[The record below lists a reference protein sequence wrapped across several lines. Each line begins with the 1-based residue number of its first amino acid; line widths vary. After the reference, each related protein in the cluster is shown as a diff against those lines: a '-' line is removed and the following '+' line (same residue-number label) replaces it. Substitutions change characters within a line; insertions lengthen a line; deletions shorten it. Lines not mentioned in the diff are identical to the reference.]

1 MFRVIRRRVA
11 LAARSFPARMS
22 TARAASAGVKPIPAQ
37 DEHAHEDGDH
47 GHGHGDHAVDPHA
60 WQDVANVRTYVANIR
75 DGLAKVDPAHADA
88 YRAAAAA
95 YLAELDALER
105 DVRAAIARIPPER
118 RRIITTHDAFGYFA
132 AAYGLRFIAPQG
144 VSTDSEASPR
154 DVAAIIRQIRKER
167 VPAVFLENISDPRQ
181 MQQIARESG
190 ARVGGKVYS
199 DALSAPDGPAA
210 TYLDLMRS
218 NLKAFDAALMPG

>member
-1 MFRVIRRRVA
+1 M
-11 LAARSFPARMS
+11 RSGGRWSEVPASGRLGPPTRCGCLS
-22 TARAASAGVKPIPAQ
+22 PNPLGLG
-37 DEHAHEDGDH
+37 EDTGWSW
-47 GHGHGDHAVDPHA
+47 A
-60 WQDVANVRTYVANIR
+60 
-75 DGLAKVDPAHADA
+75 
-88 YRAAAAA
+88 
-95 YLAELDALER
+95 
-105 DVRAAIARIPPER
+105 
-118 RRIITTHDAFGYFA
+118 
-132 AAYGLRFIAPQG
+132 
-144 VSTDSEASPR
+144 EASPR

-199 DALSAPDGPAA
+199 DALSAPGGPAA